1 MSGVR
6 VPLAVDAQI
15 RVPFGPMLVPLRAL
29 VLISAATP
37 LALLCMGMNALS
49 VGSRIGLAMAVLML
63 AFTIAAP
70 MRDGIWFGTWLLYRV
85 GAGVMTTA
93 VLDGEGCR
101 ASVKCSGDAMQVSR
115 VRRETRWP
123 RPLRS
128 LRNLTALP
136 IVGSADAG
144 IMLLN
149 PGGARGVI
157 MIEGPGGSPTSELN
171 MRAGAQQSRSGC

>member
-70 MRDGIWFGTWLLYRV
+70 MRDGIWFGTWLLYR
-85 GAGVMTTA
+85 
-93 VLDGEGCR
+93 LWRRRHDD
-101 ASVKCSGDAMQVSR
+101 SSSGRGGMPRIREMQR
-115 VRRETRWP
+115 
-123 RPLRS
+123 
-128 LRNLTALP
+128 
-136 IVGSADAG
+136 
-144 IMLLN
+144 
-149 PGGARGVI
+149 
-157 MIEGPGGSPTSELN
+157 
-171 MRAGAQQSRSGC
+171 